1 MSVLAQAQRLED
13 SIRGTVRWSVLLA
26 ASSGL
31 AALFMFLT
39 HVVAVRVLT
48 TEEYGEFSS
57 AIALIGIIGVGATS
71 VQAVTVKAVKNAV
84 PRQAEF
90 STIQEVA
97 LLIAVSLIIGLSAA
111 YLIHV
116 GLVTAVLLGA
126 WVPAAVMIARANGE
140 IQGRELQSLLH
151 GSTATITLAALVV
164 SGILS
169 IFSSSV
175 SSFLSGRLLVTV
187 VFAGLL
193 LRLTKVPPHKSI
205 SFLHRGLMHSTLL
218 VSTMWF
224 AANLDV
230 LVGRAV
236 LDSTEVGEIA
246 VAAMLVNSVLLLP
259 GLISAVVYPK
269 VITHRWN
276 TPQLWRLLW
285 PSLGLAGALQIA
297 ISLVL
302 ALSSSSLVDWLAGPD
317 HEQAKS
323 LVVRLSLAYIPIGVA
338 IVASQFVLG
347 LGSLSDS
354 VLFMLIT
361 GLGTIV
367 LTTAA
372 SDAKSFISILQ
383 LVAWILA
390 GVLVVQALWKIRKI
404 AHEEAQM

>member
-269 VITHRWN
+269 VITHRRN

-302 ALSSSSLVDWLAGPD
+302 ALSSSSLVDWLAGQD

-323 LVVRLSLAYIPIGVA
+323 LVVSLSLAYIPIGIA

-354 VLFMLIT
+354 VLFMLVT

-372 SDAKSFISILQ
+372 SDAESFISILQ